1 MSLDQYMG
9 CRHVQTPIP
18 CPTLGASLP
27 PVLAVHTFA
36 EFKVATTLESAM
48 EHAFLTESN
57 EGMTA
62 TDTQKN
68 TVYYVA
74 KQVWLHGVELD
85 DRV

>member
-1 MSLDQYMG
+1 
-9 CRHVQTPIP
+9 
-18 CPTLGASLP
+18 
-27 PVLAVHTFA
+27 
-36 EFKVATTLESAM
+36 M

-74 KQVWLHGVELD
+74 KQVSYGGWVVLGPSG
-85 DRV
+85 